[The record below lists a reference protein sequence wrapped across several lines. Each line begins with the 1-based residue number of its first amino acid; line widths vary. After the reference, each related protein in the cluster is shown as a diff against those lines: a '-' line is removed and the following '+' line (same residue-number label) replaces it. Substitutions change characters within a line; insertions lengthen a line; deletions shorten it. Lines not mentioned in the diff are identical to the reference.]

1 MYGDNAYAWACKLT
15 TGKTTFFKD
24 SFSRKTRGGY
34 ATDAGCVMLR
44 LYFNSKAFIHFHD
57 FELFKYYTCNY
68 AHYAQRCSS

>member
-24 SFSRKTRGGY
+24 SFVRKTRGGY

-44 LYFNSKAFIHFHD
+44 LYFNGKAFIHFHD
-57 FELFKYYTCNY
+57 F
-68 AHYAQRCSS
+68 